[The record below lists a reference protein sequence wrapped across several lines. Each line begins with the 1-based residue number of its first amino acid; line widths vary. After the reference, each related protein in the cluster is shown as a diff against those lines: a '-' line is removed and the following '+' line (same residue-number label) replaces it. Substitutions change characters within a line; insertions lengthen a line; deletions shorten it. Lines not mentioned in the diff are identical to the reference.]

1 MITIMDLYKQLEEA
15 KQARVDAL
23 LWCREHEDELAF
35 GVGPDMMGFDCDIRY
50 LESQIAELEKE
61 NE

>member
-1 MITIMDLYKQLEEA
+1 MDLYNELEEA
-15 KQARVDAL
+15 KQRHADAL

-35 GVGPDMMGFDCDIRY
+35 GVGPDMLAFDYGIRQ
-50 LESQIAELEKE
+50 LESQIKELEKE

>member
-1 MITIMDLYKQLEEA
+1 MDLYNELEEA
-15 KQARVDAL
+15 KQRRTDAL

-35 GVGPDMMGFDCDIRY
+35 GVGPNMLAFEYDIRQ
-50 LESQIAELEKE
+50 LESQIKELEKE